1 MPSRV
6 FTADDLNWLAN
17 EPDVRPYLMGKHVID
32 LTAQIE
38 NLNNYAYYHHGDVF
52 ARTDDFG
59 VYAERIDMVSA
70 EVHTISR
77 PTTHFP
83 FVLRGIEAI
92 RDALFTTTVLER
104 LYTKIPKNN
113 PGARMLATKV
123 GFQPWH
129 ELGRT
134 MDDQH
139 IDVMVLSLD
148 RWASL
153 CSRARDR
160 GEAFH
165 NELKPKLEEG
175 ADHEDDE
182 VHDHFVGAALLLAEA
197 GNPGKGLDLYNRW
210 AKLAGYEPV
219 DIVAGA
225 PLVVHIGTALVG
237 LQNGR
242 MEVLKCL

>member
-1 MPSRV
+1 MRRV
-6 FTADDLNWLAN
+6 YNADDLNRLAN
-17 EPDVRPYLMGKHVID
+17 DPAVRPHLMGKGPID
-32 LTAQIE
+32 LTEAVN
-38 NLNNYAYYHHGDVF
+38 NLNNYAYYHVGDSL
-52 ARTDDFG
+52 AGGEDFG

-77 PTTHFP
+77 PSSHFP
-83 FVLRGIEAI
+83 FVLRGIESI

-113 PGARMLATKV
+113 HGARMLATKV

-129 ELGRT
+129 ELGRPV
-134 MDDQH
+134 DDQH
-139 IDVMVLSLD
+139 IGVMALSLD
-148 RWASL
+148 RWAAS
-153 CSRARDR
+153 CSRARER

-165 NELKPKLEEG
+165 RELTPKLEEG

-182 VHDHFVGAALLLAEA
+182 THNHFVGAALLIAEA

-210 AKLAGYEPV
+210 AKLAGYETV
-219 DIVAGA
+219 DIVAGS
-225 PLVVHIGTALVG
+225 PLVLHIGTALVG
-237 LQNGR
+237 LENGR